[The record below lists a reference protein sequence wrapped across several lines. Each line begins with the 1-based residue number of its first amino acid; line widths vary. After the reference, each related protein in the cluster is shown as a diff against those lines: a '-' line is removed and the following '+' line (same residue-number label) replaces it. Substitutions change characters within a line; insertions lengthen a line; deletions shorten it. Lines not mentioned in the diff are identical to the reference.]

1 MIMTT
6 STFVD
11 KEGCGFMKNIF
22 AISVEE
28 TQYFSQEKIGRKL
41 TCEELRRVKKGV
53 EFGLELSWE
62 EVLITAIQ
70 DVHEK
75 SLGQK

>member
-1 MIMTT
+1 
-6 STFVD
+6 
-11 KEGCGFMKNIF
+11 MKNIF

-28 TQYFSQEKIGRKL
+28 AQYFAQEKIGRKL
-41 TCEELRRVKKGV
+41 TCEELQRVKKGV

-70 DVHEK
+70 EVHEQ
-75 SLGQK
+75 SLS

>member
-1 MIMTT
+1 
-6 STFVD
+6 
-11 KEGCGFMKNIF
+11 MKNIF

-28 TQYFSQEKIGRKL
+28 TQHFAQEKIGRKL

-62 EVLITAIQ
+62 VVLITAIRE
-70 DVHEK
+70 VHEQ
-75 SLGQK
+75 SLNQVQIV

>member
-1 MIMTT
+1 M
-6 STFVD
+6 
-11 KEGCGFMKNIF
+11 ENIF

-28 TQYFSQEKIGRKL
+28 AQHFAQEKIGRRL

-62 EVLITAIQ
+62 EVLITAIREVNKQ
-70 DVHEK
+70 
-75 SLGQK
+75 SLSQRQIEE

>member
-1 MIMTT
+1 
-6 STFVD
+6 
-11 KEGCGFMKNIF
+11 MKNIF

>member
-1 MIMTT
+1 MENVFT
-6 STFVD
+6 
-11 KEGCGFMKNIF
+11 
-22 AISVEE
+22 ISVEE
-28 TQYFSQEKIGRKL
+28 AQYFAQEKIGRKL

-70 DVHEK
+70 EVYEQ
-75 SLGQK
+75 SLSQVQIVE